1 MLRLARAN
9 VRTASSR
16 VSSVPLAKVRPGAVA
31 AHTLFTSVMSSN
43 GESERDGPPVRVI
56 PLRIR
61 SFALRVRE
69 IARSALRAVP
79 TKASTVIVAPR
90 GVPEVRNSPQRP
102 GAGSRTMILL
112 DVATQPKTSALL
124 PAGPHVA
131 PVGATA
137 KKPRP
142 SEPGISRRGDAG
154 VAVRTAGPGVRP
166 ATVNC

>member
-16 VSSVPLAKVRPGAVA
+16 VSSVPIAKVRPGAVA
-31 AHTLFTSVMSSN
+31 AQTLFTSVMSSN
-43 GESERDGPPVRVI
+43 CESERDVPPVTVI

-79 TKASTVIVAPR
+79 TKASTVIVAPSR
-90 GVPEVRNSPQRP
+90 VPEVRNRPHRP

-124 PAGPHVA
+124 PAAPHGA
-131 PVGATA
+131 PGGRAPQKPGAGGA
-137 KKPRP
+137 
-142 SEPGISRRGDAG
+142 GHQRRGQGAG
-154 VAVRTAGPGVRP
+154 GAPFR
-166 ATVNC
+166 